1 MFPTECPRRRRMRHG
16 SRQSRALCSDR
27 PTPNLFAHDVNWSA
41 DRQKIE
47 PGQSNPPLPELGQST
62 TDRRSATGIESGP
75 HPPPSS
81 ERSLAD
87 PLDVLQAVSFLL
99 ARSVSLTEWERQ
111 WLVRLRQSA
120 TISESDRN
128 VLAAIERAVYG
139 PHLPA
144 DSTPAVVDGVPGLV
158 YASKVLAN
166 GRSENARFTGADH
179 LPRKLRQLVL
189 EMLFEDGR
197 RR

>member
-1 MFPTECPRRRRMRHG
+1 MFSTECPRRRRMRQG

-41 DRQKIE
+41 DRQKVK
-47 PGQSNPPLPELGQST
+47 PGQSNPPRPELGQST
-62 TDRRSATGIESGP
+62 TDRRTATGIENGS
-75 HPPPSS
+75 HPPPPS
-81 ERSLAD
+81 EWCLAD

-120 TISESDRN
+120 TISESDRHI
-128 VLAAIERAVYG
+128 LAAIERAVYG

-144 DSTPAVVDGVPGLV
+144 ESTPAVVDGVPGLV
-158 YASKVLAN
+158 HASKVLPN
-166 GRSENARFTGADH
+166 GRSENSRFTRADR
-179 LPRKLRQLVL
+179 LPRELKQLVL
-189 EMLFEDGR
+189 ERLFGDGR
-197 RR
+197 SR